1 MLCAAFLALGPT
13 GKWPDGTL
21 VISVIAPTATPLR
34 QNMVTFSLS
43 VNSFTTYFTICGY
56 TQNPSVALRTTK
68 TDFWVFFGA
77 GMWLQG
83 EQGQPKAGERSLG
96 GNFSIPVGNLI
107 YLWHMEEKTEVE
119 GLVLK
124 CKNTVNPVTAFRLK
138 MGRWGRNFQGVIL
151 GNTL

>member
-68 TDFWVFFGA
+68 TD
-77 GMWLQG
+77 
-83 EQGQPKAGERSLG
+83 
-96 GNFSIPVGNLI
+96 
-107 YLWHMEEKTEVE
+107 
-119 GLVLK
+119 
-124 CKNTVNPVTAFRLK
+124 
-138 MGRWGRNFQGVIL
+138 
-151 GNTL
+151 